1 MKTKLNLFLL
11 LPLLLFANLGF
22 CQYTALNIP
31 EANYG
36 VTGSDGKTFTINLHE
51 SVKQF
56 PVTISSASST
66 LISPTITGAIDTG
79 DIRTNTF
86 WGPTLIM
93 DKGDVVHMN
102 VTNNLNE
109 SSTIHW
115 HGSHLPAIM
124 DGGPHQVIAAGALWQ
139 PYWKVTNQAATLW
152 YHPHMH
158 ATTQSQ
164 LTKGVGGFMIVKD
177 PAEAALALP
186 RTYGVDDIPLA
197 ITSRR
202 FISSTGAMSATLT
215 DNYGD
220 YFIVNGTFATDKV
233 GAVKAQMTLP
243 KQWVRLRILNTEIQR
258 GLNIGFSDNRTFYVI
273 GNDGGLLN
281 APIAVTRVAVQTGER
296 FEIMVNLSA
305 DTVGAETL
313 FLKTFNSVA
322 EITTSLG
329 SSSFLNGGW
338 PGSEN
343 GASPSPSTTAGPING
358 GYLNQKDISFLSIKI
373 GATTTATTP
382 ITALPATLASN
393 TYWTATDVTNS
404 RTISV
409 GGGNGGSA
417 FTLDGSL
424 YSDALTPKTVN
435 LDAVEKWTI
444 VNNNVFGHTFHL
456 HDVAFKVISRSGGA
470 MGTTVRTYEQGWK
483 DSVWLPIGG
492 TVVFIAKFDDYADA
506 SWPYMYHC
514 HALTHEDEGM
524 MGQFIVSGALSTAS
538 NPKTTAFS
546 IFPNPVADKLFINL
560 ENPDNAIY
568 YIKIIT
574 LEGRVAMMLPKP
586 EWQNGI
592 DVTSL
597 SSGNYILQLTDE
609 DSKSVTNK
617 KFIKL

>member
-1 MKTKLNLFLL
+1 MKKNTNLLTVIVLL
-11 LPLLLFANLGF
+11 LTSTFGF
-22 CQYTALNIP
+22 SQYNVLNIP
-31 EANYG
+31 EAYYG
-36 VTGSDGKTFTINLHE
+36 VTGTNGKTFTLNIHE
-51 SVKQF
+51 GVKQF
-56 PVTISSASST
+56 ISTIPST
-66 LISPTITGAIDTG
+66 VTGAIDI
-79 DIRTNTF
+79 DNIRTNTF

-93 DKGDVVHMN
+93 DKGDVVHMD

-124 DGGPHQVIAAGALWQ
+124 DGGPHQIIPAGTKWQ
-139 PYWKVTNQAATLW
+139 PYWTVKNQAATLW

-177 PAEAALALP
+177 PIESALALP

-202 FISSTGAMSATLT
+202 FITSTGAMSATLT

-220 YFIVNGTFATDKV
+220 YFLVNGTFATDAV
-233 GAVKAQMTLP
+233 GAVKAQVTLP
-243 KQWVRLRILNTEIQR
+243 KQWVRLRILNAEIQR
-258 GLNIGFSDNRTFYVI
+258 GLNIGFSDNRTFYII

-281 APIAVTRVAVQTGER
+281 APIAVTRMAVQTGER
-296 FEIMVNLSA
+296 YEIMVNLST
-305 DTVGAETL
+305 DTIGAETL

-322 EITTSLG
+322 EITTSFG

-343 GASPSPSTTAGPING
+343 GASSSPSTTAGPING

-382 ITALPATLASN
+382 ITAVPTTLISN
-393 TYWTATDVTNS
+393 TYWTNTDVTNS
-404 RTISV
+404 RTINI
-409 GGGNGGSA
+409 GGGQGGAA

-424 YSDALTPKTVN
+424 YSDALTPKTVSLN
-435 LDAVEKWTI
+435 AIESWTI

-456 HDVAFKVISRSGGA
+456 HDVDFKVISRSGGA

-492 TVVFIAKFDDYADA
+492 TVTFIAKFDDYSD
-506 SWPYMYHC
+506 STWPYMYHC

-524 MGQFIVSGALSTAS
+524 MGQFTVNSVLATVENVSPIS
-538 NPKTTAFS
+538 FS
-546 IFPNPVADKLFINL
+546 LYPNPVSDKLFINL
-560 ENPDNAIY
+560 ADTENEIY
-568 YIKIIT
+568 YITIVT
-574 LEGRVAMMLPKP
+574 LQGRVAMMLPKP

-592 DVTSL
+592 DISSL
-597 SSGNYILQLTDE
+597 SAGTYILKLTDE
-609 DSKSVTNK
+609 KTKSVTTK
-617 KFIKL
+617 KFIKSNDL

>member
-1 MKTKLNLFLL
+1 MKIKEKLISLTIFLSV
-11 LPLLLFANLGF
+11 NIGF

-31 EANYG
+31 EAYYG
-36 VTGSDGKTFTINLHE
+36 VSGIDGKTFTINLHE

-56 PVTISSASST
+56 PVTISSSSAT

-79 DIRTNTF
+79 DIRTNSF

-93 DKGDVVHMN
+93 DKGDIVHMN

-124 DGGPHQVIAAGALWQ
+124 DGGPHQIIPAGTLWQ
-139 PYWKVTNQAATLW
+139 PFWTVKNQAATLW

-164 LTKGVGGFMIVKD
+164 LTKGIGGFMIVRD
-177 PAEAALALP
+177 QVESALALP
-186 RTYGVDDIPLA
+186 RTYGIDDIPLA

-220 YFIVNGTFATDKV
+220 YFIVNGTFATDKI

-243 KQWVRLRILNTEIQR
+243 KQWVRLRILNAEIQR

-296 FEIMVNLSA
+296 FEIMVNLST

-322 EITTSLG
+322 EITTSNG
-329 SSSFLNGGW
+329 SPSFLNGGW

-343 GASPSPSTTAGPING
+343 PASSSPSTTEGPING

-382 ITALPATLASN
+382 ITALPATLITN
-393 TYWTATDVTNS
+393 TYWSTTDVNNS
-404 RTISV
+404 RTISI

-417 FTLDGSL
+417 FTLDSAL

-435 LDAVEKWTI
+435 LNAIEKWTI

-456 HDVAFKVISRSGGA
+456 HDVAFKIISRSGGA
-470 MGTTVRTYEQGWK
+470 MGTTIRPYEQGWK
-483 DSVWLPIGG
+483 DSVWLPISGSV
-492 TVVFIAKFDDYADA
+492 TFIAKFDDYSDA
-506 SWPYMYHC
+506 TWPYMYHC

-524 MGQFIVSGALSTAS
+524 MGQFIVSGALATAS

-560 ENPDNAIY
+560 ENLSNAIY

-586 EWQNGI
+586 EWKNGI